1 MTASEYSAGLRD
13 FADWVDANAE
23 FLEEETFAL
32 SATVFFRL
40 YAMNAEEFAKSVRA
54 IGKGTKSA
62 DDKWMNVQRHFGGVT
77 VEAFTDRDTVCRKVV
92 TGTREVTREMPDPAA
107 PVVTVTETVEDY
119 EWVCDEPLLA
129 ALPERTTG

>member
-23 FLEEETFAL
+23 FLEGEQFAMD
-32 SATVFFRL
+32 ATLNFRI
-40 YAMNAEEFAKSVRA
+40 YALTAEEFAQTVRA
-54 IGKGTKSA
+54 IGKGVKVP
-62 DDKWMNVQRHFGGVT
+62 DDKWMNVQRQFGPVM
-77 VEAFTDRDTVCRKVV
+77 VEAFTDRNMVCRKVV
-92 TGTREVTREMPDPAA
+92 TGTREVTKEIPDPDA

-129 ALPERTTG
+129 ALPERLS